1 MTSTLRPVLE
11 ELKQY
16 EKVNVV
22 DVGAARGS
30 FMMELN
36 RVHDSNIFAIGID
49 PIDHGIG
56 ANYNKFYNAC
66 VDNIDKPTK
75 VEFFKNLSDDQAS
88 SLFYKD
94 GKSLGERD
102 ILNLNDII
110 NSDLPV
116 ETIHFIKIDAEG
128 KDLDIVKSLRED
140 TLSRT
145 VYIAIE
151 CTQSNPRFEGEYVKG
166 ECISYFDSIGFDVHY
181 CYDTDNGSGISDV
194 VFKNRSFS

>member
-30 FMMELN
+30 FMVELN

-56 ANYNKFYNAC
+56 ANYNKFYNVC
-66 VDNIDKPTK
+66 VDNVDKPTK
-75 VEFFKNLSDDQAS
+75 VEFFKNLGDDQAS

-94 GKSLGERD
+94 GKSLGEID
-102 ILNLNDII
+102 VLNLNNII
-110 NSDLPV
+110 NNDLPV

-128 KDLDIVKSLRED
+128 KDLDIVKSLCED
-140 TLSRT
+140 TLSRI
-145 VYIAIE
+145 VYVAIE
-151 CTQSNPRFEGEYVKG
+151 CTRSASRFEDEYTKDQ
-166 ECISYFDSIGFDVHY
+166 CICYFDSIGFDMYY
-181 CYDTDNGSGISDV
+181 CHDTDNGSGISDV